1 MLAIFDPLRGF
12 SFLSLCLRL
21 LLALACGGVVGYGRS
36 KKNQVAGL
44 RTYMII
50 SIGAALSVLVTMYD
64 YEMLCTQWA
73 DVVAEVG
80 QKFDASRLASQV
92 ITGIGFLGAGMII
105 KAAHQQVR
113 GLTTAAGLLT
123 TVGMGLAAG
132 AGFFELA
139 LLSLL
144 FSAVVLN
151 LMSPLE
157 ILYKRRMRNITL
169 NVEFRSVEDIT
180 YVVDVVKAH
189 RAEIYEVDVEQATLT
204 ATKKPSAIFI
214 LQLSRENPSH
224 SSMLSTVAELPCVYS
239 VQELVS

>member
-1 MLAIFDPLRGF
+1 MLALFDPLRQF
-12 SFLSLCLRL
+12 TFLSVCARL
-21 LLALACGGVVGYGRS
+21 LLALACGSVVGRGRS
-36 KKNQVAGL
+36 KMNQAAGL
-44 RTYMII
+44 RTYILI
-50 SIGAALSVLVTMYD
+50 TIGAALSVLITMYD
-64 YEMLCTQWA
+64 YEMLSTQWA
-73 DVVAEVG
+73 EVVAEVG

-105 KAAHQQVR
+105 KAAHQQVH

-123 TVGMGLAAG
+123 TVCMGLAAG
-132 AGFFELA
+132 AGFIELA
-139 LLSLL
+139 LLSLV
-144 FSAVVLN
+144 FSVVALDI
-151 LMSPLE
+151 LPPLE
-157 ILYKRRMRNITL
+157 FLYKRRMRNITL

-180 YVVDVVKAH
+180 YVVDAVKAH
-189 RAEIYEVDVEQATLT
+189 NAKIYEVDVEQATLT